1 MIHLA
6 VNGTLMRDLALN
18 PNMIQ
23 AGAVFVKEADTAPIY
38 RLWSIQDAH
47 PAMMRVMEA
56 GVTITLEIWAVPPAG
71 LSQILMQEPPG
82 LCIGKIVLADG
93 EVVLGVL
100 GEPFLCQDQLEIS
113 QWGGWRSYIAAKS
126 RQTTLE
132 AMD

>member
-47 PAMMRVMEA
+47 PAMMRVMA
-56 GVTITLEIWAVPPAG
+56 GVTIALEIWAVPPAG